1 MAEKKTTN
9 CPCGKEIEVP
19 FVNGEYDICGII
31 CPECK
36 RHSTGGNTR
45 TGEVYDW
52 ITQKELD
59 IANREY
65 EEQCFDADNNEWY
78 GRGNW

>member
-19 FVNGEYDICGII
+19 FVNGEYDTCNII

-36 RHSTGGNTR
+36 RHSTGGNFR
-45 TGEVYDW
+45 TGEITSW
-52 ITQKELD
+52 MTQKDLNR
-59 IANREY
+59 ANEEY
-65 EEQCFDADNNEWY
+65 QRQLFDADCNEWY
-78 GRGNW
+78 GRGEW